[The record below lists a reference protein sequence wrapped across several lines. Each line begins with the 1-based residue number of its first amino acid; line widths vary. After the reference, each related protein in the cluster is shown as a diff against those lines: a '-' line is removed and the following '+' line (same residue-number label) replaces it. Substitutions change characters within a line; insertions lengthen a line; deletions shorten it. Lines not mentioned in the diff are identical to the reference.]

1 MAIASSTAAA
11 AAASALAELAD
22 ADADAEAELPDAL
35 AAEELL
41 EDEHPAIAKAMT
53 AAMAITTSGLT
64 NFIQIP
70 SLSLNFAFPA
80 RTGPYPPIVHMIW
93 GALLRHRI
101 GNGDLVVVPGALLA
115 EDGNVEFLAD
125 RRHGDVEPVHFLGRS
140 VLVSHLVS

>member
-1 MAIASSTAAA
+1 MD
-11 AAASALAELAD
+11 LKYLNVEQ
-22 ADADAEAELPDAL
+22 PDGYSKE

-80 RTGPYPPIVHMIW
+80 RTGPSPAHC
-93 GALLRHRI
+93 AH
-101 GNGDLVVVPGALLA
+101 D
-115 EDGNVEFLAD
+115 
-125 RRHGDVEPVHFLGRS
+125 LGRFTS
-140 VLVSHLVS
+140 PPDR